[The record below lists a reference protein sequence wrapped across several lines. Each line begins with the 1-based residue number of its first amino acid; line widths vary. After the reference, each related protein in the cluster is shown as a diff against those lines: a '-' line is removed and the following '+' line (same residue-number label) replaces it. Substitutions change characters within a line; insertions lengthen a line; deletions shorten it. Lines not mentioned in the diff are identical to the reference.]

1 MRWSELNLLTD
12 EPIWL
17 LPSTRTKNGR
27 EHAVPLAG
35 PAVTLL
41 KNINR
46 VQTRFEENGI
56 EKMTESP
63 FVFTTTGETSISGF
77 SRAKAR
83 LDAAMLAVA
92 QAKAK
97 KHGVD
102 LGEIKIAPWHL
113 HDLRRTAASGMARLG
128 VSVSVVEKVLNHIS
142 GTFAGIVG
150 VYQRHDFLAEKRH
163 ALNLWAEHVISLTTT
178 KKSNVVKMNKGSR

>member
-1 MRWSELNLLTD
+1 M
-12 EPIWL
+12 
-17 LPSTRTKNGR
+17 PSTRTKNGR

-35 PAVTLL
+35 AAVTLL
-41 KNINR
+41 KNIDR
-46 VQTRFEENGI
+46 VQTSVEVNGV
-56 EKMTESP
+56 EKLTNSP

-77 SRAKAR
+77 SRAKAQ
-83 LDAAMLAVA
+83 LDAAILAIA
-92 QAKAK
+92 QEEAK
-97 KHGVD
+97 KHGCDPDV
-102 LGEIKIAPWHL
+102 IKFAPWHL

-163 ALNLWAEHVISLTTT
+163 ALNLWAEHVTSLTTA
-178 KKSNVVKMNKGSR
+178 KKSNVVRMKKGSR